1 MKPSF
6 LYFDLGNVLLSFS
19 HERMCAQMAAVAGVE
34 PAVVRR
40 ALFEAGGGTSVQ
52 WRFERGDLNA
62 LAVYEHFCEAAG
74 VRPDREALFAAGRDM
89 FAEIAASVAIV
100 ERLAG
105 AGQRLGIMSNTN
117 PIDWEFVTSGRF
129 QFLNRCF
136 EQTVLSFEVRSMK
149 PERAIYTAAVERAG
163 VPANEVFFTDDREEN
178 VAGALAAGMDA
189 VLFTSPAD
197 LMKALRSRQV
207 PGADLAN

>member
-34 PAVVRR
+34 PAIVRR
-40 ALFEAGGGTSVQ
+40 ALFESEDGISAQS
-52 WRFERGDLNA
+52 RFERGELNA

-74 VRPDREALFAAGRDM
+74 VRPDRESLFAAGRDM
-89 FAEIAASVAIV
+89 FAEIAGAVAIV

-129 QFLNRCF
+129 PFLNRSF
-136 EQTVLSFEVRSMK
+136 EQTVLSYQVRAMK
-149 PERAIYTAAVERAG
+149 PERAIYDAAVARAG
-163 VPANEVFFTDDREEN
+163 VPAREVFFADDRQEN
-178 VAGALAAGMDA
+178 VAGALAAGLDA

-197 LMKALRSRQV
+197 LSKALRSRQV

>member
-19 HERMCAQMAAVAGVE
+19 HERMCAQMAAVAGVT

-40 ALFEAGGGTSVQ
+40 ALFESTGETSIQ

-74 VRPDREALFAAGRDM
+74 VRPDRDALFAAGRDM
-89 FAEIAASVAIV
+89 FAEIAGSVAIV

-105 AGQRLGIMSNTN
+105 EGRRLGILSNTN
-117 PIDWEFVTSGRF
+117 PIDWGFVTSGRF
-129 QFLNRCF
+129 PFLNRCF
-136 EQTVLSFEVRSMK
+136 EQAILSFEVRSMK
-149 PERAIYTAAVERAG
+149 PDRAIFEAAVERAG
-163 VPANEVFFTDDREEN
+163 VPANEIFFTDDREEN
-178 VAGALAAGMDA
+178 VEGAIAAGLDA
-189 VLFTSPAD
+189 VLFTSPEQ
-197 LMKALRSRQV
+197 LVKELQV
-207 PGADLAN
+207 RGLLD